1 MIEEKIIKKN
11 NKELLGTY
19 EHFGWKKQESDKISS
34 SEILLVRD
42 DNMPYFKEI
51 KTLELKYEELQSEI
65 IKPYKLI
72 MPLFIFLAL
81 MLIIPGLVY
90 KIVVNNH
97 NARIEEPNN
106 MVYEKMEEVLDK
118 ANRYVNV

>member
-1 MIEEKIIKKN
+1 MIEEKILKKN
-11 NKELLGTY
+11 NKELIGTY
-19 EHFGWKKQESDKISS
+19 EHFGWTKQESDKISS
-34 SEILLVRD
+34 NEVLLVRD
-42 DNMPYFKEI
+42 DAMPYFKEI
-51 KTLELKYEELQSEI
+51 KTLELKYEELQNEI

-97 NARIEEPNN
+97 NAKIEEPNN